1 MIAAS
6 PKDMFDLEHTLK
18 EAQKEGIYVS
28 GCGDN
33 VCNGYLFLQNPVEIP
48 SDLKIMQDKNRLL
61 LRKIPKKKRIQDDSI
76 FEQALRY
83 AKEAEKR
90 ELLFHPSFNQKVD
103 ELTEG

>member
-1 MIAAS
+1 MQWI
-6 PKDMFDLEHTLK
+6 F
-18 EAQKEGIYVS
+18 V
-28 GCGDN
+28 
-33 VCNGYLFLQNPVEIP
+33 LQNPVEIP

-103 ELTEG
+103 ELTEGYSSRVQLEALISNIRWLEENVTI